1 MSVPKHKAIIQANY
15 AFYKKWSV
23 GAKYTYFGSYNN
35 FVKESKRNDEGSI
48 IESYGL
54 LDVNFKFKQND
65 NLEWYGGVT
74 NVLNKTYYEYASEGM
89 WTLTPGFPR
98 TYFVGARY
106 SF

>member
-1 MSVPKHKAIIQANY
+1 MGSV
-15 AFYKKWSV
+15 
-23 GAKYTYFGSYNN
+23 
-35 FVKESKRNDEGSI
+35 

-54 LDVNFKFKQND
+54 LDVNFKFKQNED
-65 NLEWYGGVT
+65 LEWYGGVT
-74 NVLNKTYYEYASEGM
+74 NVLNKTYYEYASEGL